1 MAFRLYLNWKDF
13 QLQKKKKKGKEKEK
27 RKEISP
33 HGKNAVTTNLQG
45 FKQRSLVSSY
55 ENI

>member
-1 MAFRLYLNWKDF
+1 MKTKE
-13 QLQKKKKKGKEKEK
+13 KKTKGKK

-33 HGKNAVTTNLQG
+33 QDKKAVTKNLQG